1 MSPNFGRLTMIGAGN
16 MGGAI
21 LSGLVAQGADPSMIT
36 AVEASKPRRDQL
48 AADLGINVTADV
60 AQGVAQA
67 DVIMVAVKP
76 KQVAAALGGLPVRE
90 GVLVVSI
97 AAGVSTEV
105 LEGLLPT
112 ARVVRV
118 MPNTAALVG
127 QGMAGISGGASARDE
142 DVDLAVELLSSVGT
156 AVVVPESQQ
165 DLITATSGSGI
176 AYLFLVAEAMIE
188 SAVALGLTRAQAGD
202 IVRQTFVGATEMLAT
217 GEHPVILREQVTS
230 PGGTT
235 AAALATLE
243 AHGLRTAFLD
253 AMTAVV
259 EKSSKLV

>member
-1 MSPNFGRLTMIGAGN
+1 MSNFGRLTMIGAGN

-21 LSGLVAQGADPSMIT
+21 LSGLVSAGADPALLT
-36 AVEASKPRRDQL
+36 AVEAFPVRRDQL
-48 AADLGINVTADV
+48 AADLGINVTDNAAEAVAD
-60 AQGVAQA
+60 A

-76 KQVAAALGGLPVRE
+76 KQVADALAGLPVRD

-127 QGMAGISGGASARDE
+127 QGLAGISGGASARPE
-142 DVDLAVELLSSVGT
+142 DVEVAVELLSSVGT

-176 AYLFLVAEAMIE
+176 AYLFMVAESMIE
-188 SAVALGLTRAQAGD
+188 AAVTLGLTRAQAGD
-202 IVRQTFVGATEMLAT
+202 IVRQTFVGASELLAT

-243 AHGLRTAFLD
+243 AHGLRTAILD

-259 EKSSKLV
+259 DKSSKLT

>member
-1 MSPNFGRLTMIGAGN
+1 MSADFGRLTMIGAGN

-21 LSGLVAQGADPSMIT
+21 LSGLVAGGADPSMIT
-36 AVEASKPRRDQL
+36 AVEAFEPRRVQL
-48 AADLGINVTADV
+48 AGELGINVTAD
-60 AQGVAQA
+60 AAAGVAEA
-67 DVIMVAVKP
+67 DVVVVAVKP
-76 KQVAAALGGLPVRE
+76 KQVAQALQGLPVRE

-97 AAGVSTEV
+97 AAGISTAV

-127 QGMAGISGGASARDE
+127 QGLAGISGGASARPE
-142 DVDLAVELLSSVGT
+142 DVEVAVGLLSSVGT

-176 AYLFLVAEAMIE
+176 AYLFMVAESMIE
-188 SAVALGLTRAQAGD
+188 SAVALGLTRSQAGD
-202 IVRQTFVGATEMLAT
+202 IVRQTFVGASSMLAT

-235 AAALATLE
+235 AAGLATLE
-243 AHGLRTAFLD
+243 AHGLRTAILA

-259 EKSSKLV
+259 DKSSRLT

>member
-1 MSPNFGRLTMIGAGN
+1 MSNFGRLTMIGAGN

-21 LSGLVAQGADPSMIT
+21 LSGLVSAGADPALLT
-36 AVEASKPRRDQL
+36 AVEAFPARRDQL
-48 AADLGINVTADV
+48 AADLGINVTDNAAEAVAD
-60 AQGVAQA
+60 A

-76 KQVAAALGGLPVRE
+76 KQVADALAGLPVRD

-127 QGMAGISGGASARDE
+127 QGLAGISGGASARPE
-142 DVDLAVELLSSVGT
+142 DVKVAVELLSSVGT

-176 AYLFLVAEAMIE
+176 AYLFMVAESMIE
-188 SAVALGLTRAQAGD
+188 AAVTLGLTRAQAGD
-202 IVRQTFVGATEMLAT
+202 IVRQTFVGASEMLAT

-243 AHGLRTAFLD
+243 AHGLRTAILD

-259 EKSSKLV
+259 DKSSKLT